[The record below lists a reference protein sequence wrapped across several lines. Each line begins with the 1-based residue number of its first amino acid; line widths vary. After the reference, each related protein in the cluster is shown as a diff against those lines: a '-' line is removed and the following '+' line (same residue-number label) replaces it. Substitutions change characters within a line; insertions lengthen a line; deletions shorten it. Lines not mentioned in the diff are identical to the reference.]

1 MTTIHTGLEAS
12 LGLSS
17 GTTDKTQATQG
28 QAANQSPQ
36 LQSAVTGAAG
46 EVAITSTAQQM
57 ASLEQ
62 LLAGTPEV
70 DQGRVASI
78 SQALA
83 NGSYRIDAGRVAD
96 GLLAAGRLNAQ
107 ASAGSVAAGQSNPLR
122 AFTLTA
128 QLGSGQD

>member
-96 GLLAAGRLNAQ
+96 GLLAAGRLNAR